1 VQFFA
6 GEHEGAFACFD
17 LVVNKLMSGLFSF
30 AGAIPEM
37 DFISAILS

>member
-1 VQFFA
+1 VRFFA
-6 GEHEGAFACFD
+6 GENGGAFACFD
-17 LVVNKLMSGLFSF
+17 LVIDKLMSGPFSF